1 MIDNTHKNVRL
12 VNQINGKI
20 LRNGA
25 IYQKI
30 INPRDLC
37 YQCSKDGPDFLFGK
51 LIIRDSRY
59 EPCFTAK
66 NIIMVSNQN
75 EYIV

>member
-1 MIDNTHKNVRL
+1 MIDNTHNNVRL
-12 VNQINGKI
+12 VNQINGVI
-20 LRNGA
+20 PRNGA

-30 INPRDLC
+30 INPHELC

-66 NIIMVSNQN
+66 NIIIVSNQN